1 MPINSPDFLLNV
13 ADIVRLALA
22 EDLGAGDI
30 TARLINPATQVRAQ
44 ILCKEAAVLCGK
56 RWVDATF
63 NMVDPE
69 LQLRWLKAEGASI
82 AIGDSILEI
91 SGAARS
97 ILTGERTALNFLQTL
112 SGTATVSRHYANLV
126 KHTRVTLLDTRK
138 TLPGLRMA
146 QKYAVRLGGCSNH
159 RLGLFDAF
167 LIKENHIA
175 AAGGIVAAIAR
186 ARSLGLNKPVEI
198 EVQDLEQL
206 EQAIAGGADS
216 VLLDNFS
223 LDDITAAVALNQSRL
238 RLEASG
244 GINEDTL
251 VKVAETG
258 VDCIS
263 IGSLT
268 KHCHA
273 IDFTLLID
281 SNQPERV

>member
-22 EDLGAGDI
+22 EDLGTGDI
-30 TARLINPATQVRAQ
+30 TARLINAGSEVRAQ

-56 RWVDATF
+56 PWVGATF

-258 VDCIS
+258 VDYIS

-273 IDFTLLID
+273 IDFTLLIG

>member
-30 TARLINPATQVRAQ
+30 TARLINAGSEVHAQ

-56 RWVDATF
+56 PWVDATF

-258 VDCIS
+258 VDYIS

-273 IDFTLLID
+273 IDFTLLIG